1 MILNNGKLVIE
12 ISEQGAELKSAKKDG
27 FEYMWCGDAKYWG
40 RTSPVL
46 FPFVGGLKDKKYRVG
61 DNEYPMSQHGFAR
74 DCKFDLLEETD
85 NSVSYVL
92 KSNGE
97 TLAKYPFEFSLIIK
111 YTLVDST
118 VKVGWEVKNESAGIM
133 SFSIGAHPAFNLKE
147 GVNYFGFDNKGDITY
162 NLIDESGLYVKEN
175 RHILKNDGFVKIE
188 NSMFDYDALIIESN
202 QAKEVSLCDSEKRPY
217 VKVKFDAPLFGL
229 WSPTKKNAPFVCIEP
244 WYGRCDRND
253 FCGQLCEKDYIINL
267 DAEKTFAAEYEIEFI

>member
-12 ISEQGAELKSAKKDG
+12 ISEQGAELKSAKKNG
-27 FEYMWCGDAKYWG
+27 FEYMWCGDPEYWG

-46 FPFVGGLKDKKYRVG
+46 FPFVGGLKDKKYKVQG
-61 DNEYPMSQHGFAR
+61 VEYSMSQHGFAR
-74 DCKFDLLEETD
+74 DCKFELLKKTSD
-85 NSVSYVL
+85 SVSYIL
-92 KSNGE
+92 KSNEE

-111 YTLVDST
+111 YTLTGST
-118 VKVGWEVKNESAGIM
+118 VKVGWIVKNEGDEMM

-162 NLIDESGLYVKEN
+162 NLIDGSGLYEEEN
-175 RHILKNDGFVKIE
+175 RHILKNDGFVMIE
-188 NSMFDYDALIIESN
+188 NSMFDHDALIIENN
-202 QAKEVSLCDSEKRPY
+202 QAKEVSLCDSKKNPY

-229 WSPTKKNAPFVCIEP
+229 WSPIKKNAPFVCIEP

-253 FCGQLCEKDYIINL
+253 FCGELADKDYIINL
-267 DAEKTFAAEYEIEFI
+267 GVGEEFETEYEIEFI